1 MLQRAFRTGL
11 AALLVAAPFAGAPVI
26 GAHAEAKKPAKAAK
40 PAKKAKDPIV
50 AKVNGTVVRLSDVQA
65 ERSVLPPRQRAL
77 PMRVVFR
84 PLLEQ
89 IINRKLFA
97 LAGRKEKL
105 QDDPIVKSE
114 LARIEDRLIQ
124 RAYITARVEKQVTD
138 KTVKARYEKFIKER
152 KAAQE
157 VRARHILVKSEREA
171 KAIIAQLKKGGD
183 FAKLASQKS
192 QGPSKTRGGD
202 LGWFS
207 KGEMVKEF
215 DAVVFKLK
223 KGQVSAKPVKTQFG
237 WHVIKVEEIRQK
249 KPPTFKE
256 ARPRLANRMIREVVL
271 AELKKLRKGSKVVR
285 YNADGSPR
293 AARGGG
299 RSGAI
304 TTYPAL
310 QGRPPAK

>member
-11 AALLVAAPFAGAPVI
+11 AALLVAAPLASVPVMS
-26 GAHAEAKKPAKAAK
+26 AHAEAKKPAKAAK
-40 PAKKAKDPIV
+40 PKKAKDPVV
-50 AKVNGTVVRLSDVQA
+50 ARVNGTEVRLSDVQA
-65 ERSVLPPRQRAL
+65 ERSMLPPRQRAL

-105 QDDPIVKSE
+105 ADDPRVKRE

-124 RAYITARVEKQVTD
+124 RAYITERVEKQVTD
-138 KTVKARYEKFIKER
+138 ETVKARYQKFLKDR
-152 KAAQE
+152 KSAQE
-157 VRARHILVKSEREA
+157 IRARHILVKSEREA
-171 KAIIAQLKKGGD
+171 KAVIAQLKKGGD

-207 KGEMVKEF
+207 KGEMVPEF

-223 KGQVSAKPVKTQFG
+223 KGQISQKPVKTQFG

-249 KPPTFKE
+249 KPPTFE
-256 ARPRLANRMIREVVL
+256 QARPRLANRMIQEVVV

-285 YNADGSPR
+285 YNPDGSPR
-293 AARGGG
+293 AAATG